1 LILSGWCGG
10 TGASVRR
17 KTTRQWEAIN
27 VDTDLY
33 ESIETMTFEREIAG
47 AWLAAFNAALRGG
60 DAAFLKALFAEDAY
74 WRDLLAYQWDFR
86 SLKGLPTIVATLLEE
101 GARRG
106 VHGFE
111 IDRRYSLPQWQTR
124 AGRRVIEV
132 IVTFRT
138 ALGQGNGVVRLE
150 PAGSDDLRFRAWG
163 LMTSLQEL
171 NGYPEAI
178 GAHRPERAKVKVP
191 GENWLDQLQRDSR
204 FEDEEPEALVI
215 GAGHSGL
222 MIAARLKA
230 MGVRTLV
237 IEKLPRVG
245 DVWRNRYHTLQLHN
259 EIYANDFPYLR
270 YPETWP
276 AYLPKDMYGAWLE
289 FYAQAMELPVWTATS
304 FEGATYDAA
313 ETRWTAS
320 LRLADGSLRTIRPQ
334 HVVLA
339 TGGISGRKN
348 YPKLPGLESFEGT
361 VSHSAD
367 VRPTQEYR
375 GRKAIVVGTSTS
387 GHDIALEL
395 YQRGCQ
401 VTMVQRG
408 PTNVINMDPAN
419 RIYSLY
425 KEGRSID
432 EIDVVSI
439 ANNFDAT
446 LRSYRDFV
454 KSVEE
459 HDRDLIEGL
468 KRAGFRTDNGY
479 LGGGY
484 FANYLHRGGGYYI
497 NVGASEQIIAGNINV
512 IQNEQIETYE
522 PKGVKLWDGTLLE
535 ADVIVLATGY
545 LNQEADIRDYFGDE
559 VAAKVGKVWG
569 WDEGG
574 ELRRGWRPS
583 RQEGLWLQLGGVPQ
597 SRTYSK
603 FLALQITAELRGIK
617 DAKLTEGAKAGAL
630 TTA

>member
-1 LILSGWCGG
+1 MDMNTALHEPIGH
-10 TGASVRR
+10 VPPEH
-17 KTTRQWEAIN
+17 K
-27 VDTDLY
+27 
-33 ESIETMTFEREIAG
+33 IAE
-47 AWLAAFNAALRGG
+47 AWLTAFNEALKDK
-60 DAAFLKALFAEDAY
+60 DATALGALFTEDAY
-74 WRDLLAYQWDFR
+74 WRDLLACQWDFR
-86 SLKGLPTIVATLLEE
+86 SLKSRPTIIATLLEE
-101 GARRG
+101 GEQRG
-106 VHGFE
+106 VYGFE
-111 IDRRYSLPQWQTR
+111 IDRRYTLPHWQTR

-132 IVTFRT
+132 IVAFRT
-138 ALGQGNGVVRLE
+138 AIGRGNGVVRLE
-150 PAGSDDLRFRAWG
+150 PAVPDHGCFRAWG

-178 GAHRPERAKVKVP
+178 GEHRPERAKVTAA
-191 GENWLDQLQRDSR
+191 GANWLDQLQRDSL
-204 FEDEEPEALVI
+204 FEDQEPEALVI

-222 MIAARLKA
+222 MIAARLRA

-245 DVWRNRYHTLQLHN
+245 DTWRNRYHTLQLHN
-259 EIYANDFPYLR
+259 EIYANDFPYMR

-289 FYAQAMELPVWTATS
+289 FYAQAMELPVWTSVS
-304 FEGATYDAA
+304 FEGATYDAV
-313 ETRWTAS
+313 EKRWTAS
-320 LRLADGSLRTIRPQ
+320 LRLADESLRITRPQ
-334 HVVLA
+334 HLILA

-348 YPKLPGLESFEGT
+348 YPKFPGLERFEGI
-361 VSHSAD
+361 VAHSAD
-367 VRPTQEYR
+367 VRPTKEYQ
-375 GRKAIVVGTSTS
+375 GKKAIVVGTSTS

-395 YQRGCQ
+395 YQRGCD

-439 ANNFDAT
+439 ANDFDT
-446 LRSYRDFV
+446 TIRSYRDFV

-459 HDRDLIEGL
+459 HDRYLIEGL
-468 KRAGFRTDNGY
+468 ERAGFRTDKGY

-497 NVGASEQIIAGNINV
+497 NVGASEQIIAGNIKV
-512 IQNEQIETYE
+512 IQNEQIEAYE
-522 PKGVKLWDGTLLE
+522 PKGARLCDGTLLE

-545 LNQEADIRDYFGDE
+545 LNQEVDIRDYFGDE
-559 VAAKVGKVWG
+559 VATKVGRVWS

-574 ELRRGWRPS
+574 ELRRGWRPTG
-583 RQEGLWLQLGGVPQ
+583 QEGLWLQLGGVPQ

-603 FLALQITAELRGIK
+603 FLALQITAELRGIR
-617 DAKLTEGAKAGAL
+617 
-630 TTA
+630 